1 MKTKKLLERIRAFFD
16 VDLRDNLQMQAS
28 LTKVL
33 EKLRLKQK
41 KIQAELELEQDAD
54 RREALQLKIDLV
66 HSQRKKGIAM
76 LRRAQTDAGER
87 KPAADAHRSN
97 DLDRS

>member
-1 MKTKKLLERIRAFFD
+1 MKTKKLLERIRALFD
-16 VDLRDNLQMQAS
+16 VDLRDNLEMQAS

-41 KIQAELELEQDAD
+41 KFQAELELEHDVD

-76 LRRAQTDAGER
+76 LRQAQTDAGER
-87 KPAADAHRSN
+87 KPTAGA
-97 DLDRS
+97 